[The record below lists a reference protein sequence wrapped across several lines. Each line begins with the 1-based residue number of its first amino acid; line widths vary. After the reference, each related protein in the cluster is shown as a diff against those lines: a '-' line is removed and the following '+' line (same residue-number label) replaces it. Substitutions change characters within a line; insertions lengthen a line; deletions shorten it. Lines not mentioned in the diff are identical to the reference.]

1 MINIFV
7 KFKHPYRNLSEYDNF
22 KVILSHRHG
31 MLRELSPELIE
42 DIKMILETQWVDN
55 STRRIVKVA
64 K

>member
-1 MINIFV
+1 
-7 KFKHPYRNLSEYDNF
+7 
-22 KVILSHRHG
+22 